1 MATLAEKQVQYL
13 DALGKI
19 CDQAE
24 ARAITLWVLEDV
36 LHVKGPKLSM
46 ERFMVLTTHQE
57 AVLDDYLKRLLKYE
71 PVQYILGY
79 AEFYGLKFKVSP
91 AVLIPRPE
99 TEELVEL
106 VISAISNPKSKILD
120 IGTGSGCIP
129 IALKK
134 NIPDADVT
142 SIDISEDA
150 LHIAKENATTND
162 VEVSFIN
169 KDILRNIPDHRFD
182 IIVSNP
188 PYIGYDEKEKMN
200 DNVLIYEP
208 HLALFSD
215 DPLLFYRRI
224 AEITPKILNPKG
236 KIYLEV
242 SEYRAK
248 EVADIFNKVGEDNN
262 LSATVQI
269 KKDMSGKD
277 RIVVALF

>member
-1 MATLAEKQVQYL
+1 MATLADKQAGYL
-13 DALGKI
+13 KALGKI

-24 ARAITLWVLEDV
+24 ARAITLWVLEEV

-57 AVLDDYLKRLLKYE
+57 EVLDDYLKRLLKYE

-99 TEELVEL
+99 TEDLVEL
-106 VISAISNPKSKILD
+106 IITEIKNKKSKILD

-129 IALKK
+129 IVLKK

-142 SIDISEDA
+142 SVDISEDA
-150 LHIAKENATTND
+150 LNIAKENATANG
-162 VEVSFIN
+162 VEVSFVRM
-169 KDILRNIPDHRFD
+169 DILKNIPAQKFD
-182 IIVSNP
+182 MIVSNP
-188 PYIGYDEKEKMN
+188 PYIGYDEKGKMN

-215 DPLLFYRRI
+215 DPLLFYKRI
-224 AEITPKILNPKG
+224 AELAPQILNPNG
-236 KIYLEV
+236 RTYLEV

-248 EVADIFNKVGEDNN
+248 EVAEIYIQKEWQ
-262 LSATVQI
+262 VQI

-277 RIVVALF
+277 RMIIVRL

>member
-1 MATLAEKQVQYL
+1 MATLAEKQAEYIKKL
-13 DALGKI
+13 TTI

-24 ARAITLWVLEDV
+24 ARAITLWILEDV
-36 LHVKGPKLSM
+36 LNVKGPKLSL

-57 AVLDDYLKRLLKYE
+57 EVLDDYLNRLLKYE

-106 VISAISNPKSKILD
+106 IGEEIANPQLSILD

-134 NIPDADVT
+134 KIAQADMT

-150 LHIAKENATTND
+150 LQIARENATSNNAD
-162 VEVSFIN
+162 VIFIQM
-169 KDILRNIPDHRFD
+169 DILKEIPSRKYDL
-182 IIVSNP
+182 IVSNP
-188 PYIGYDEKEKMN
+188 PYIGHDEKEKMN
-200 DNVLIYEP
+200 NNVLIYEP

-215 DPLLFYRRI
+215 DPLLFYKRI
-224 AEITPKILNPKG
+224 AEIAAQILNPDG

-242 SEYRAK
+242 SEFRAK
-248 EVADIFNKVGEDNN
+248 DVVMIFSGTGMK
-262 LSATVQI
+262 AQI
-269 KKDMSGKD
+269 IKDMSGKD
-277 RIVVALF
+277 RIVRAFV

>member
-1 MATLAEKQVQYL
+1 MATLAEKQAEYL
-13 DALGKI
+13 KALSKI

-24 ARAITLWVLEDV
+24 ARAITLWILEEV
-36 LHVKGPKLSM
+36 LHVKGPKLSI
-46 ERFMVLTTHQE
+46 ERFMVLTAYQE
-57 AVLDDYLKRLLKYE
+57 ELLDTYLQRLLQYE

-106 VISAISNPKSKILD
+106 TLSEIKNPKSKILD

-134 NIPDADVT
+134 NLPNAALT
-142 SIDISEDA
+142 SIDISSEA
-150 LHIAKENATTND
+150 LCIAKENAAINNTD
-162 VEVSFIN
+162 VTFIQL
-169 KDILRNIPDHRFD
+169 DILTDVPDGKFD

-208 HLALFSD
+208 HLALFSG
-215 DPLLFYRRI
+215 DPLIFYKRI
-224 AEITPKILNPKG
+224 AETAPHLLNPLG
-236 KIYLEV
+236 RIYLEV

-248 EVADIFNKVGEDNN
+248 EVAEIFAKMGWMK
-262 LSATVQI
+262 QI
-269 KKDMSGKD
+269 KKDMSGKE
-277 RIVVALF
+277 RIVVVHL

>member
-1 MATLAEKQVQYL
+1 MATLAEKQAEYIKSL
-13 DALGKI
+13 STI

-24 ARAITLWVLEDV
+24 ARAITLWILEDV
-36 LHVKGPKLSM
+36 LNVKGPKLSL
-46 ERFMVLTTHQE
+46 ERFMILTTHQE
-57 AVLDDYLKRLLKYE
+57 EVLDGYLKRLFKYE

-106 VISAISNPKSKILD
+106 VISEIKNSKSKILD

-134 NIPDADVT
+134 NISQADVA
-142 SIDISEDA
+142 SIDISEGA
-150 LHIAKENATTND
+150 LQIAKENAESNGVD
-162 VEVSFIN
+162 VTFIQMN
-169 KDILRNIPDHRFD
+169 ILKETPTKKYDV
-182 IIVSNP
+182 IISNP

-200 DNVLIYEP
+200 NNVLIYEP

-215 DPLLFYRRI
+215 DPLLFYKRI
-224 AEITPKILNPKG
+224 AEIAPLILNPHG

-248 EVADIFNKVGEDNN
+248 DVSKIFADIGMK
-262 LSATVQI
+262 AQI
-269 KKDMSGKD
+269 IKDMSGKE
-277 RIVVALF
+277 RIVTVNN

>member
-1 MATLAEKQVQYL
+1 MATLSEKQAEYIK
-13 DALGKI
+13 ALSAI

-57 AVLDDYLKRLLKYE
+57 EVLDAYLERLLKYE

-79 AEFYGLKFKVSP
+79 SEFYGLHFKVSP

-106 VISAISNPKSKILD
+106 ILSENETPDPSILD

-129 IALKK
+129 ISIKK
-134 NIPDADVT
+134 NLPHAAVT
-142 SIDISEDA
+142 SLDISAEA
-150 LHIAKENATTND
+150 LAIAKENAVSNE
-162 VEVSFIN
+162 VEVNFMQM
-169 KDILRNIPDHRFD
+169 DILKEMPDGKYD

-188 PYIGYDEKEKMN
+188 PYISHDEKYRMN
-200 DNVLIYEP
+200 DNVVIHEP

-215 DPLLFYRRI
+215 DPLLFYKRI
-224 AEITPKILNPKG
+224 ADIASRLLDPDG

-242 SEYRAK
+242 SEYRAN
-248 EVADIFNKVGEDNN
+248 EVAALFLASGRVVE
-262 LSATVQI
+262 VVR
-269 KKDMSGKD
+269 DMSGKD
-277 RIVVALF
+277 RMVVVHQN

>member
-1 MATLAEKQVQYL
+1 MATLADKQSEYL
-13 DALGKI
+13 NALGAI

-24 ARAITLWVLEDV
+24 ARAITLWVLEEV
-36 LHVKGPKLSM
+36 LHVKGPKLSL

-57 AVLDDYLKRLLKYE
+57 AVLDDYLRRLLKYE

-79 AEFYGLKFKVSP
+79 AEFYGFIFKVSP

-106 VISAISNPKSKILD
+106 VIYEITNTKSQILD
-120 IGTGSGCIP
+120 IGTGSGCIA
-129 IALKK
+129 ITLKK
-134 NIPDADVT
+134 SIPDAEVT
-142 SIDISEDA
+142 SVDISDDA
-150 LHIAKENATTND
+150 LHIAQENATANR
-162 VEVSFIN
+162 VSVSFI
-169 KDILRNIPDHRFD
+169 KMDILKNIPERKFD

-215 DPLLFYRRI
+215 DPLLFYKRI
-224 AEITPKILNPKG
+224 AEIAPQILNPNG
-236 KIYLEV
+236 RIYLEV
-242 SEYRAK
+242 SEFRAK
-248 EVADIFNKVGEDNN
+248 EVVEIFTKSGGKAN
-262 LSATVQI
+262 I

-277 RIVVALF
+277 RMVAVRL

>member
-1 MATLAEKQVQYL
+1 MATLSEKQAEYL
-13 DALGKI
+13 KALGTI

-24 ARAITLWVLEDV
+24 ARAITLWVLEEV
-36 LHVKGPKLSM
+36 LHVKGPKLSL

-57 AVLDDYLKRLLKYE
+57 EVLDDYLKRLLKYE

-79 AEFYGLKFKVSP
+79 SEFYGLKFKVTP

-106 VISAISNPKSKILD
+106 IIEDVNDPNIKILD

-129 IALKK
+129 ITLKK
-134 NIPDADVT
+134 NIPAADVT
-142 SIDISEDA
+142 SVDISSEA
-150 LHIAKENATTND
+150 LSIARENAGLND
-162 VEVSFIN
+162 VAVEFIN
-169 KDILRNIPDHRFD
+169 MDILTNVPDQKFD

-188 PYIGYDEKEKMN
+188 PYIGYEEKEKMG

-215 DPLLFYRRI
+215 DPLLFYKRI
-224 AEITPKILNPKG
+224 AEIAPQLLNPNG
-236 KIYLEV
+236 SVYLEV
-242 SEYRAK
+242 SEYRAGD
-248 EVADIFNKVGEDNN
+248 VADIFKNTGGKV
-262 LSATVQI
+262 AI

-277 RIVVALF
+277 RMVTVRL

>member
-1 MATLAEKQVQYL
+1 MATLSDKQSEYIK
-13 DALGKI
+13 ALSTI

-24 ARAITLWVLEDV
+24 ARAITLWILEEV

-57 AVLDDYLKRLLKYE
+57 EVLDQYLRRLMKYE

-106 VISAISNPKSKILD
+106 IINDLDEPEVSILD

-129 IALKK
+129 VTLKHEIPPAHVTSLDVSTEALDIARTNAQENRVEVDFIHMDILKE
-134 NIPDADVT
+134 IPDQ
-142 SIDISEDA
+142 
-150 LHIAKENATTND
+150 
-162 VEVSFIN
+162 
-169 KDILRNIPDHRFD
+169 RFD

-188 PYIGYDEKEKMN
+188 PYISYDEKEKMN
-200 DNVLIYEP
+200 DNVLIHEP

-215 DPLLFYRRI
+215 DPLLFYKRI
-224 AEITPKILNPKG
+224 ADIAPQLLNLNG
-236 KIYLEV
+236 LIYLEV
-242 SEYRAK
+242 SEFRAQ
-248 EVADIFNKVGEDNN
+248 EVADIFASKGWK
-262 LSATVQI
+262 AQI
-269 KKDMSGKD
+269 KKDMSGKE
-277 RIVVALF
+277 RMIKAMII

>member
-1 MATLAEKQVQYL
+1 MATLAEKQAEYIK
-13 DALGKI
+13 ALSAI

-24 ARAITLWVLEDV
+24 ARAITLWILEEV
-36 LHVKGPKLSM
+36 LHVRGPKLSM
-46 ERFMVLTTHQE
+46 ERFMILTTHQE
-57 AVLDDYLKRLLKYE
+57 EVLDEYLKRLLKYE

-79 AEFYGLKFKVSP
+79 AEFYGLRFKVSP

-106 VISAISNPKSKILD
+106 IISEITKPTVKILD

-129 IALKK
+129 ISLKK
-134 NIPDADVT
+134 NLPHADVT

-150 LHIAKENATTND
+150 LKIARENASANGT
-162 VEVSFIN
+162 EIIFSQR
-169 KDILRNIPDHRFD
+169 DILNQIPDERYD

-188 PYIGYDEKEKMN
+188 PYIGYDEKERMN
-200 DNVLIYEP
+200 DNVLIHEP

-215 DPLLFYRRI
+215 DPLLFYKRI
-224 AEITPKILNPKG
+224 AEIAKQILQAEG
-236 KIYLEV
+236 RIYLEV

-248 EVADIFNKVGEDNN
+248 EVVDIFTRQGWNAEV
-262 LSATVQI
+262 

-277 RIVVALF
+277 RMVKAMR

>member
-1 MATLAEKQVQYL
+1 MATLAEKQAEYIISL
-13 DALGKI
+13 TMI

-24 ARAITLWVLEDV
+24 ARAITLWVLEEV
-36 LHVKGPKLSM
+36 LNVKGPKLSL

-57 AVLDDYLKRLLKYE
+57 EVLNDYLRRLLKYE

-106 VISAISNPKSKILD
+106 VISKVKNLKPKILD

-129 IALKK
+129 ITLKK
-134 NIPDADVT
+134 NILQADVT
-142 SIDISEDA
+142 SVDISEDA
-150 LHIAKENATTND
+150 LQIARENAKSNEVD
-162 VEVSFIN
+162 VTFIQM
-169 KDILRNIPDHRFD
+169 DILNEIPAQKYD

-200 DNVLIYEP
+200 DNVLIHEP

-215 DPLLFYRRI
+215 DPLVFYKRI
-224 AEITPKILNPKG
+224 AEIAPLILNPDG

-242 SEYRAK
+242 SEFRAK
-248 EVADIFNKVGEDNN
+248 DVVSIFFGIGMK
-262 LSATVQI
+262 AQI
-269 KKDMSGKD
+269 IKDMSGKD
-277 RIVVALF
+277 RIVSAFV